1 MVLDYQTNKSYITW
15 GILILIGW
23 NAECYK
29 SAYFDAFQNIKSLYI
44 KSLDGN
50 YTRMQRMVKNISWKD
65 KLRLKITRFIAVYKW

>member
-29 SAYFDAFQNIKSLYI
+29 SAYFDAFQILK
-44 KSLDGN
+44 
-50 YTRMQRMVKNISWKD
+50 VFISRAWME
-65 KLRLKITRFIAVYKW
+65 IIQECSEW

>member
-1 MVLDYQTNKSYITW
+1 MVLDYQTNKSYINW

-29 SAYFDAFQNIKSLYI
+29 SAYFDAFQNIKSRYI

>member
-1 MVLDYQTNKSYITW
+1 MVLDYQTNKSYINW

-23 NAECYK
+23 NAESYK
-29 SAYFDAFQNIKSLYI
+29 SAYFDAFQNIKSLHI

-65 KLRLKITRFIAVYKW
+65 KLRLKITRFMVVYKW